1 MPMTN
6 KQRQTDYR
14 ARNGGKNTRLT
25 TEQDRA
31 LMALTQRSGG
41 TKQDV
46 LGRLIMKA
54 YQSKVARGEIEVP
67 GDPDCILV
75 FACGGKK
82 IEVYRGLE
90 GSYRSHRRVFKL
102 SAATEAFEHAL
113 TQAMLLGTRVRPI
126 YEEAVELAQAYIA
139 TNPDAAELFEG
150 LPKRRAKVKP

>member
-6 KQRQTDYR
+6 KQRQTEYR
-14 ARNGGKNTRLT
+14 ARNGGKNIRLT
-25 TEQDRA
+25 VEQDRA
-31 LMALTQRSGG
+31 LMALAQHSAM
-41 TKQDV
+41 TKRDM
-46 LGRLIMKA
+46 LGQMIMRA
-54 YQSKVARGEIEVP
+54 YQAKVARGKMEVP
-67 GDPDCILV
+67 GEPQCILM
-75 FACGGKK
+75 FAYRKNV
-82 IEVYRGLE
+82 EVYRGLE